1 VILAGQGYGRVRSIH
16 NDFGKVILEAGP
28 AMPVEVTGLN
38 ELPFIGDKFYVV
50 DTLDQAQE
58 VATERARKSRQMNQV
73 ERASVNK
80 ENLFEAVALA
90 GKTMIPLIIKTDVQG
105 SAEVIRQQI
114 ETMQHDEVEPKV
126 LMSSVGQVVDS
137 DVDLAATSEARILA
151 FHVSAATKVRQSADR
166 QGVEILS
173 FNVIYE
179 ILDYVKN
186 LMEGE
191 LAPEVSEQITGHA
204 EIKRIFKSSRAGAIA
219 GCMVLDG
226 TLTRDSTCRL
236 LRDGQVIFTG
246 QLGSLRREADDAKE
260 VREGFECGLT
270 VKNYNNIEVGD
281 IVETFKQIKSAR
293 TLELNS

>member
-1 VILAGQGYGRVRSIH
+1 
-16 NDFGKVILEAGP
+16 
-28 AMPVEVTGLN
+28 
-38 ELPFIGDKFYVV
+38 
-50 DTLDQAQE
+50 
-58 VATERARKSRQMNQV
+58 
-73 ERASVNK
+73 
-80 ENLFEAVALA
+80 
-90 GKTMIPLIIKTDVQG
+90 MIPLIIKTDVQG

>member
-16 NDFGKVILEAGP
+16 DDFGKTIQDAGP

-38 ELPFIGDKFYVV
+38 ELPSIGDKFYVV

-58 VATERARKSRQMNQV
+58 VATERSRKSRQMNQV

-80 ENLFEAVALA
+80 ENLFEAVAAA
-90 GKTMIPLIIKTDVQG
+90 GRTVIPLIIKTDVQG

-114 ETMQHDEVEPKV
+114 ETMLHDEVEPKV
-126 LMSSVGQVVDS
+126 LLASVGQVVDS
-137 DVDLAATSEARILA
+137 DVDLAATSDARILA

-166 QGVEILS
+166 QGVEIMS

-179 ILDYVKN
+179 LLDYVKG

-191 LAPEVSEQITGHA
+191 LAPEQTEEVTGHA
-204 EIKRIFKSSRAGAIA
+204 EIKRIFKSSKMGLIA

-226 TLTRDSTCRL
+226 TIVRDSRVRL
-236 LRDGQVIFTG
+236 VRDGQVVFTG
-246 QLGSLRREADDAKE
+246 VLGSLRRESDDTKE
-260 VREGFECGLT
+260 VREGFECGMT
-270 VKNYNNIEVGD
+270 IKNYNNIEQGD
-281 IVETFKQIKSAR
+281 IIEGYKVTEKAR
-293 TLELNS
+293 SLELKS